1 MSTAPQR
8 WTLAGLFLGV
18 GLTGWLGAMA
28 TSRVAA
34 GYLTLPEGAT
44 VADVEAGEVAE
55 NTADGPRRDRP
66 GRSGRRSSKRS
77 YIDAIVERSIF
88 DSSKVG
94 QKDDGPVDT
103 TGGQKTDLKVTLLA
117 TIVSDPTDYSS
128 ALISGDKGA
137 AGYGIND
144 ELMGEAVIVAIEPR
158 KVVIKRNDGSI
169 EYIEM
174 GKDERPT
181 ARPARAGRAAAADEE
196 SGVEA
201 LGDNKFVV
209 DASTLEQIMEN
220 PEQLYSQ
227 IRVVPHKD
235 SNGEVDGYRLSG
247 IRRKSFFYQLGVKNG
262 DIVHSVNGKPLTSAS
277 SGMDA
282 YNSLADA
289 KDFTFELTRRNQ
301 KQTFEYEVR

>member
-1 MSTAPQR
+1 MSTATQR

-18 GLTGWLGAMA
+18 GLVSLMGATAA
-28 TSRVAA
+28 TRIAS
-34 GYLTLPEGAT
+34 GYLALPDGAE
-44 VADVEAGEVAE
+44 VADVEAGEVFTPE
-55 NTADGPRRDRP
+55 DDGRPARSKRPRRA
-66 GRSGRRSSKRS
+66 SKRS
-77 YIDAIVERSIF
+77 YVDTIVERSLF
-88 DSSKVG
+88 DSTNVG
-94 QKDDGPVDT
+94 KKSTGDGPVDT
-103 TGGQKTDLKVTLLA
+103 SGGQKTDLKVVLLA
-117 TIVSDPTDYSS
+117 TVVSDDAQYSS
-128 ALISGDKGA
+128 ALISDEKDGA
-137 AGYGIND
+137 RGYGVEGNLMD
-144 ELMGEAVIVAIEPR
+144 EATIVAIEPR

-174 GKDERPT
+174 DEEAEPPR
-181 ARPARAGRAAAADEE
+181 RAGMGRKPANDEDSPVE
-196 SGVEA
+196 SQGN
-201 LGDNKFVV
+201 NKFVV
-209 DASTLEQIMEN
+209 DAEALEKIMEN

-235 SNGEVDGYRLSG
+235 ANGEVDGYRLSG

-289 KDFTFELTRRNQ
+289 KDFTFDITRRNK